1 VKIDLNFFFKEND
14 EQIVKKSEEYIS
26 FPETPSPKQQ
36 IVGDI
41 EKEIGF
47 FGRFASHLTDSAYNS
62 IDLLKMLSDGIA
74 DLLFTGSNRL
84 ETRTEVNK
92 IDHFHIYRLF
102 SSARRIKLD
111 CIYYELIKI

>member
-1 VKIDLNFFFKEND
+1 M
-14 EQIVKKSEEYIS
+14 KKPDEYIS

-47 FGRFASHLTDSAYNS
+47 FGRFASHLTDSSYNS

-84 ETRTEVNK
+84 ETRTEVSK
-92 IDHFHIYRLF
+92 TFYFHIFIFFFLLKDG
-102 SSARRIKLD
+102 SSWIISITSRSRFN
-111 CIYYELIKI
+111 